1 MQFKN
6 SLLLAFHANRLTNE
20 RQDPPNNVFRSN
32 MSMGDKVI
40 LSAVIGGT
48 AEELGSDKPDS
59 RSICE
64 GGFTNVAVT
73 KMYS

>member
-1 MQFKN
+1 
-6 SLLLAFHANRLTNE
+6 
-20 RQDPPNNVFRSN
+20 

-40 LSAVIGGT
+40 PSAVIGGT
-48 AEELGSDKPDS
+48 AEELGSDKHDR